1 MVFTCNSCPVAA
13 DYEDRIAA
21 LEARKAELRAQQTAT
36 ETKGAPKQGA
46 TETQTAPTPQQI
58 VETTLRWQ
66 AAGGTGV
73 SVLTQKAGLATIDEH
88 ADFLHRVMA
97 ALGSAGTR

>member
-1 MVFTCNSCPVAA
+1 M
-13 DYEDRIAA
+13 
-21 LEARKAELRAQQTAT
+21 ARVRYHLHESGRQHLVDEGAFPFELILTRAR
-36 ETKGAPKQGA
+36 
-46 TETQTAPTPQQI
+46 TPEQI

-66 AAGGTGV
+66 DAGGTGV

-88 ADFLHRVMA
+88 ADYLHRVMA